1 MSEIKLYDVVK
12 SLAGH
17 DKDALFVVSEIVDKN
32 FCKIIDGKTRS
43 ISNPKLKKFKHLQFV
58 ANASELVDSF
68 DDKSKTND
76 ARIRKILK
84 TKSKIEE
91 NICLKKM

>member
-1 MSEIKLYDVVK
+1 MREIKLFDIVK

-32 FCKIIDGKTRS
+32 FCKIIDGKMRS
-43 ISNPKLKKFKHLQFV
+43 ISNPKLKKYKHLQYV
-58 ANASELVDSF
+58 ATASELADSF
-68 DDKSKTND
+68 NDKSKTND

-84 TKSKIEE
+84 NQKEIEE
-91 NICLKKM
+91 NVCLKKM